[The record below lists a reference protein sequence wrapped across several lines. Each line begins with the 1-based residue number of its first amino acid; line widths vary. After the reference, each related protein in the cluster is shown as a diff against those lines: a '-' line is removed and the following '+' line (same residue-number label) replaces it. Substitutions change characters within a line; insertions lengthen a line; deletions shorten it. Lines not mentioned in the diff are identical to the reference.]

1 MTNPIRE
8 TDDDA
13 RKLAED
19 FLHSCRHAA
28 LGVMITDQHP
38 LVTRIAF
45 GLDLD
50 GTPLSLISGLSAH
63 TKALRA
69 HPQCSLLLG
78 EPGERG
84 DPLSHPRLSL
94 MARAEIMPR
103 NSADHDARAAHY
115 LTQNPKAKLYLSLAD
130 FTFVRFVVQEAAL
143 NGGFGKAYQLQPSD
157 LGL

>member
-1 MTNPIRE
+1 MTNPIRD

-13 RKLAED
+13 RTQARAL
-19 FLHSCRHAA
+19 LQNSRHAA
-28 LGVMITDQHP
+28 LGVMITDGQP

-50 GTPLSLISGLSAH
+50 GAPLSLISGLSAH
-63 TKALRA
+63 TQAIRERA
-69 HPQCSLLLG
+69 ACSLMLG
-78 EPGERG
+78 DPGPRG

-94 MARAEIMPR
+94 IAKAEILPR
-103 NSADHDARAAHY
+103 DREDHQERAAHY

-130 FTFVRFVVQEAAL
+130 FTFVRFSVTKAAL
-143 NGGFGKAYQLQPSD
+143 NGGFGKAYALLPAD